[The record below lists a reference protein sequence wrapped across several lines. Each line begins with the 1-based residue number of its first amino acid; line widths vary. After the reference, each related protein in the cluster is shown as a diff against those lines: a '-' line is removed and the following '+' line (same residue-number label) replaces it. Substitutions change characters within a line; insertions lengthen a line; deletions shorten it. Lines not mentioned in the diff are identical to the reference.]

1 MSRIIKITPKD
12 SFKDPFKKPLNDP
25 LENQSNNSIEIVT
38 PHWPISSRITAFT
51 TTRKGGVSE
60 GDFRG
65 LNMGLNTA
73 DDPRSV
79 MANRQLLQEALTIPA
94 SDFHLTQIHSNLCVP
109 VDEKWAGIGADA
121 CYTDQAN
128 LPAMILTADCL
139 PILIANRAENRVI
152 AIHAGWRSLLM
163 DVIENSIRNL
173 TALGEKPEDLFVW
186 LGPAISQKAF
196 EVGNEVRQAFLY
208 RNTLLENILIDTS
221 GNPIKDKTV
230 ANDENSLFIPS
241 SNEGKYYADIY
252 QLAKLRLYNL
262 GIPTTQIYGGD
273 LCTYSMPEYFYSYR
287 RDGAQSGRMASYI
300 WINS

>member
-1 MSRIIKITPKD
+1 MEIITP
-12 SFKDPFKKPLNDP
+12 N
-25 LENQSNNSIEIVT
+25 
-38 PHWPISSRITAFT
+38 WPISSRITAFT

-60 GDFRG
+60 GDFKG
-65 LNMGLNTA
+65 LNMGLSTA

-79 MANRQLLQEALTIPA
+79 MANRQLLQELLTIPA
-94 SDFHLTQIHSNLCVP
+94 SNFHLTQIHSNLCVP

-139 PILIANRAENRVI
+139 PILVTNRAENRVI

-163 DVIENSIRNL
+163 DIIENSIRSL

-208 RNTLLENILIDTS
+208 RNTLLENIAIDAF
-221 GNPIKDKTV
+221 GNTIKDKTIESDK
-230 ANDENSLFIPS
+230 NPLFIPS
-241 SNEGKYYADIY
+241 DNEGKYYADIY

-287 RDGAQSGRMASYI
+287 RDGAKSGRMASYI

>member
-1 MSRIIKITPKD
+1 MSKIIKITPND
-12 SFKDPFKKPLNDP
+12 SFKDSLKNP
-25 LENQSNNSIEIVT
+25 LENQPNNSIEIIT

-51 TTRKGGVSE
+51 TTRKGGISE
-60 GDFRG
+60 GDFKG
-65 LNMGLNTA
+65 MNMGLSTT
-73 DDPRSV
+73 DDPRCV
-79 MANRQLLQEALTIPA
+79 MANRQLLQESLNIPA
-94 SDFHLTQIHSNLCVP
+94 SSFHLTQIHSNLCVP
-109 VDEKWAGIGADA
+109 VDEKWTGVGADA
-121 CYTDQAN
+121 CYTDQVN

-163 DVIENSIRNL
+163 DIIENSIRSL
-173 TALGEKPEDLFVW
+173 TALGEKTEDLFVW

-208 RNTLLENILIDTS
+208 RNTLLENIAIDAS
-221 GNPIKDKTV
+221 GNSITDKRV
-230 ANDENSLFIPS
+230 ESDKNPLFIPS
-241 SNEGKYYADIY
+241 NNEGKYYADIY

-262 GIPTTQIYGGD
+262 RVPSTQIYGGD

-300 WINS
+300 WING